1 MLKPNNTHIILFSCS
16 MVTVVVYSV
25 IVSVFFTQKEWSV
38 YGLALYWLMD
48 FFISLQSA
56 MSSYLTIGKEKKN
69 GLLT

>member
-1 MLKPNNTHIILFSCS
+1 